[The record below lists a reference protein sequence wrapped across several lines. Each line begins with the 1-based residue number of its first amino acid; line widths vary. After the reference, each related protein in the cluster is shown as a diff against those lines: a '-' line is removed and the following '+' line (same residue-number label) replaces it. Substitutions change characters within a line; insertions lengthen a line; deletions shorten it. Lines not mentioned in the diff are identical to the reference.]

1 MTCDVSAN
9 MTAYTGYTIGTSGT
23 ITVDQYNIYLADA
36 IDEFTNYLDP
46 GCNATTAC
54 RIKAYLVADYIAAFK
69 GDDAAYK
76 SEKIGDYS
84 YTISDIIAKSGRS
97 KWYALALMSISGAYK
112 GKPVDLTQYT
122 DGITRNDSEYYDDL
136 YQLDQNIIPDLNN
149 EYS

>member
-9 MTAYTGYTIGTSGT
+9 VTWLTGYTIGTTGT
-23 ITVDQYNIYLADA
+23 ISTDQYDCYLSNA

-46 GCNATTAC
+46 GCNAITAC
-54 RIKAYLVADYIAAFK
+54 RVKAYLVGDYIAAFK

-76 SEKIGDYS
+76 SEKMGDYS
-84 YTISDIIAKSGRS
+84 YNLSDIIAKTGRS

-122 DGITRNDSEYYDDL
+122 DGITRNDSKYYDDI
-136 YQLDQNIIPDLNN
+136 YQLDQNTIPDLNN
-149 EYS
+149 EYR